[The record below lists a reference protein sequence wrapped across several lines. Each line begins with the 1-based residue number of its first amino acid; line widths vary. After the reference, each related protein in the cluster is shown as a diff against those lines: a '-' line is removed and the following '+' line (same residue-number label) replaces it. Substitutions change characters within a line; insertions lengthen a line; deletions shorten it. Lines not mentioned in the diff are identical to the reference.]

1 MNPIIAIL
9 AILASLLLILVVV
22 IQNSKGGGLSSTF
35 GANNLSSMIGN
46 RRATQDIEKVTW
58 YLITGVMVISFVA
71 AFFASSGNVQS
82 EGSLGNLLNGVQTQQ
97 QQPAAP
103 AGGQTQPAL
112 GGGGDQTPG

>member
-71 AFFASSGNVQS
+71 AFFASSGNVQTQD
-82 EGSLGNLLNGVQTQQ
+82 SLNNLLNGVPTQ

-112 GGGGDQTPG
+112 GGGGEQTPG